1 MLYKE
6 VKIKVDDENI
16 LGYFDGENLE
26 MPNEIEIGDSLNVDG
41 KDYKVLSHLLDSRDN
56 VLKIKLA
63 NASPKKGVKNGK
75 SPQGRDWYTIKW

>member
-63 NASPKKGVKNGK
+63 VASPVKGAKNGESVKGRNKAK
-75 SPQGRDWYTIKW
+75 S

>member
-41 KDYKVLSHLLDSRDN
+41 KDYKVLSHLLDSRD
-56 VLKIKLA
+56 
-63 NASPKKGVKNGK
+63 
-75 SPQGRDWYTIKW
+75 

>member
-41 KDYKVLSHLLDSRDN
+41 KDYKVLSHLLDSS
-56 VLKIKLA
+56 LMAI
-63 NASPKKGVKNGK
+63 G
-75 SPQGRDWYTIKW
+75 

>member
-6 VKIKVDDENI
+6 VKIKVDGENI

-56 VLKIKLA
+56 ILKIKLA
-63 NASPKKGVKNGK
+63 VASLEKGAKNGESIK
-75 SPQGRDWYTIKW
+75 GRDKGKS

>member
-41 KDYKVLSHLLDSRDN
+41 KDYKVLSHLLDSRDDI
-56 VLKIKLA
+56 LKIKLA
-63 NASPKKGVKNGK
+63 VASPVKGAKNGESIK
-75 SPQGRDWYTIKW
+75 GRDKSKS